1 MLLLQ
6 GGTMKLKSFKEL
18 DAWKESMALVEE
30 VYKATESFPKSQ
42 LYSLTQQVQ
51 KAVVSIPS
59 NIAEG
64 NGRKSN
70 CEYTYH
76 VRVARGS
83 LCEVETQ
90 LLVAQR
96 LRYIDSDQMANFNE
110 RVQSVGRLLN
120 GLLSYLQSDRAP
132 C

>member
-1 MLLLQ
+1 MEPR
-6 GGTMKLKSFKEL
+6 SFKEL

-70 CEYTYH
+70 GEYTYH

-96 LRYIDSDQMANFNE
+96 LRFIDSDQMANFNE
-110 RVQSVGRLLN
+110 RLQSVGRLIN
-120 GLLSYLQSDRAP
+120 GLLRYLQSDRAP
-132 C
+132 

>member
-1 MLLLQ
+1 MEP
-6 GGTMKLKSFKEL
+6 KSFKEL

-51 KAVVSIPS
+51 KAAVSVPS

-64 NGRKSN
+64 HGRKGN
-70 CEYTYH
+70 GEYTYH

-96 LRYIDSDQMANFNE
+96 LQYIDSDRMAHLNE
-110 RVQSVGRLLN
+110 RLQRVGRLVN
-120 GLLSYLQSDRAP
+120 GLLRYLKSEAATT
-132 C
+132 